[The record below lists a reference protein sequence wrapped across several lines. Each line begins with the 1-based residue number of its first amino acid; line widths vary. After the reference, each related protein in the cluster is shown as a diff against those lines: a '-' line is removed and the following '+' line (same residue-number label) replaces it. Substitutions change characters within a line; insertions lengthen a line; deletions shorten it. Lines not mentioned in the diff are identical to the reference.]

1 MDSVFW
7 GAGRSLLE
15 GWFFHYLK
23 MKWFKMKHIEMKD
36 AARRAFGGAISDACD
51 FSRGLARP
59 G

>member
-23 MKWFKMKHIEMKD
+23 MKFFKMKCIELK
-36 AARRAFGGAISDACD
+36 
-51 FSRGLARP
+51 
-59 G
+59 

>member
-23 MKWFKMKHIEMKD
+23 MKHIELK
-36 AARRAFGGAISDACD
+36 
-51 FSRGLARP
+51 
-59 G
+59 